1 MSLHS
6 RCCSDYREELMWQ
19 QSWNIQESKKPIAGP
34 QIRLMLQQVWFIP
47 SLHKWP
53 TTWHRVSRVGWKWAS
68 DGIIFS
74 PPRMILLNRVLEWL
88 YHQKYPHYTRYE
100 IPLGWYQKLQK
111 TNALK
116 FVSYILLRITL
127 YCVNIQFY
135 IEENLFRKSDHWNV
149 EENNCTCTG
158 SWCKRW
164 SEICKGVPISDHPAD
179 TKASLIVEEERPIDT
194 KAWSRTQWYNAKNC
208 ACPACQCDRP
218 KLSRKRPKVPTRLH
232 PRWQA
237 QADYSPE
244 GWSTTQTEGGSS
256 LKQTIKLSFKVLNQ
270 HIMWMARGTNISWGK
285 AMKSFWY
292 KLSKKGRTCA
302 PCLVK
307 ALPLQDLALGNDI
320 VLIATISN
328 MKWSKKQMW
337 T

>member
-1 MSLHS
+1 
-6 RCCSDYREELMWQ
+6 
-19 QSWNIQESKKPIAGP
+19 
-34 QIRLMLQQVWFIP
+34 MLQQVWFIP

-179 TKASLIVEEERPIDT
+179 TKASLIVRAEEERPIDT

-256 LKQTIKLSFKVLNQ
+256 LKQTLKINYHLKCRINTSCEWQK
-270 HIMWMARGTNISWGK
+270 ARIYPGGKQWNPFDTNS
-285 AMKSFWY
+285 AR
-292 KLSKKGRTCA
+292 LLKGRTFA
-302 PCLVK
+302 LCL
-307 ALPLQDLALGNDI
+307 ALPLQELALGNDI

-328 MKWSKKQMW
+328 MKWSK
-337 T
+337 